1 MLSPLS
7 SLVMVDDVASLGC
20 YATAYEECVCVY
32 AWDNVQ
38 IQQMC
43 NSKLVFTPLIDV
55 TSSLPTAS

>member
-1 MLSPLS
+1 
-7 SLVMVDDVASLGC
+7 MVDDVASLGC